1 MPRVLWIR
9 MEDEAMY
16 KEKAPQLEE
25 MLKDSDG
32 RDSVIVYCTK
42 ENKRY
47 KWPDS
52 KNICVTSQLIDDL
65 RKIYGEKNIETT

>member
-1 MPRVLWIR
+1 

-47 KWPDS
+47 KWKKK